1 MFDLTLLK
9 DLTESIGKSLTFPD
23 IDTIGRYIFKEYNS
37 HKLENVP
44 DNITISPMM
53 AARRLITECE
63 KRNRLEDLVSFMI
76 EADGSPLN
84 GKTVKLAGLENF
96 LFRLSRTGMYFD
108 FNKRKIVSL
117 DEDKSM
123 LVNWGALKEG
133 KEYPIVIASIDIC
146 QNSELVKKYNS
157 QKMEK
162 VYYRLW
168 EFFKHKIS
176 NYNGRIWSWAGDGGL
191 IAFHNEKGPS
201 IAVSSCLET
210 LLSMPVFN
218 LNPHK
223 AIDDAI
229 NLRIGMDMGKIKF
242 FNDTGR
248 IISDTINFA
257 AHLEKKAT
265 PVNGLAISD
274 KIFDALEPGLKE
286 LFRNEQVFEERKIY
300 SLQYEF
306 SKTLS

>member
-1 MFDLTLLK
+1 MFDLTLTK

-23 IDTIGRYIFKEYNS
+23 IEAVGKYIFKEYNT
-37 HKLENVP
+37 HRLENVT
-44 DNITISPMM
+44 NTVTISPLM

-63 KRNRLEDLVSFMI
+63 RHNKIEDLISFMI
-76 EADGSPLN
+76 EADGSLLN

-96 LFRLSRTGMYFD
+96 LFRLSRTGKYFD

-117 DEDKSM
+117 DEDKNM
-123 LVNWGALKEG
+123 LPNWGALKDG
-133 KEYPIVIASIDIC
+133 KDYPIVIASIDIC

-157 QKMEK
+157 EKMEK

-168 EFFKHKIS
+168 EFLKHKIS
-176 NYNGRIWSWAGDGGL
+176 NYNGRIWNWAGDGGL

-201 IAVSSCLET
+201 IGVSCCLET
-210 LLSMPVFN
+210 LLSMPIFN
-218 LNPHK
+218 INPHK
-223 AIDDAI
+223 SIDDAI
-229 NLRIGMDMGKIKF
+229 NLRIGMDMGNMKF
-242 FNDTGR
+242 FCDTGR

-257 AHLEKKAT
+257 SHLEKKGT

-274 KIFDALEPGLKE
+274 KIFDALEPRLKE
-286 LFRNEQVFEERKIY
+286 LFKSEQLFEERKTY

-306 SKTLS
+306 AKAIS